1 MGVWAGGLATDYC
14 VLETIKDLLDMKYAV
29 VLLMDAIQA
38 VNINQGDDARA
49 EQEMIRTG
57 AQPITIKEIL

>member
-1 MGVWAGGLATDYC
+1 
-14 VLETIKDLLDMKYAV
+14 MKYAV